1 MLIIIKVCGTK
12 TFHGKGWSF
21 SHEIRSKDNL
31 LDLVLGCMPK
41 NRKKEDILIIRI
53 ANVVRYDVQ
62 LKTKKCEYLDQSA
75 VNPLPKN
82 YVLNKKKSCNRLE
95 YQKLYDLKMKALRQK
110 RPSFDIQ

>member
-41 NRKKEDILIIRI
+41 CKEKEDTLIIRI
-53 ANVVRYDVQ
+53 ANVIEYVVQ
-62 LKTKKCEYLDQSA
+62 LKTKICEHSDQSA
-75 VNPLPKN
+75 VNPLPKK
-82 YVLNKKKSCNRLE
+82 LCLE
-95 YQKLYDLKMKALRQK
+95 
-110 RPSFDIQ
+110 

>member
-41 NRKKEDILIIRI
+41 CKEKEDTLIIRI
-53 ANVVRYDVQ
+53 ANVVEYVVQ
-62 LKTKKCEYLDQSA
+62 LKTKICEH
-75 VNPLPKN
+75 
-82 YVLNKKKSCNRLE
+82 
-95 YQKLYDLKMKALRQK
+95 
-110 RPSFDIQ
+110 

>member
-75 VNPLPKN
+75 VNPLPKK
-82 YVLNKKKSCNRLE
+82 LSRIKKIV
-95 YQKLYDLKMKALRQK
+95 QQ
-110 RPSFDIQ
+110 I